1 VLEITEHPDLLTPQ
15 TDNGGQGTYTTLA
28 DKLAMRSLYLTPLN
42 VLQVENLKLLR
53 EIEDGNPR
61 LDWVPTKDWAKE
73 MLGRYESNDLYHSVV
88 SDTLI
93 ITMKGIAA
101 GMQNTG

>member
-1 VLEITEHPDLLTPQ
+1 V
-15 TDNGGQGTYTTLA
+15 
-28 DKLAMRSLYLTPLN
+28 
-42 VLQVENLKLLR
+42 QVENLKLLR

-61 LDWVPTKDWAKE
+61 PDWVPTWDWAKE
-73 MLGRYESNDLYHSVV
+73 MLGRYESNDLYHAVV

>member
-1 VLEITEHPDLLTPQ
+1 
-15 TDNGGQGTYTTLA
+15 
-28 DKLAMRSLYLTPLN
+28 
-42 VLQVENLKLLR
+42 
-53 EIEDGNPR
+53 
-61 LDWVPTKDWAKE
+61 

>member
-1 VLEITEHPDLLTPQ
+1 M
-15 TDNGGQGTYTTLA
+15 GQIA
-28 DKLAMRSLYLTPLN
+28 PLY
-42 VLQVENLKLLR
+42 
-53 EIEDGNPR
+53 
-61 LDWVPTKDWAKE
+61 TKDYYQAA
-73 MLGRYESNDLYHSVV
+73 V

>member
-1 VLEITEHPDLLTPQ
+1 ML
-15 TDNGGQGTYTTLA
+15 
-28 DKLAMRSLYLTPLN
+28 SLHGKN
-42 VLQVENLKLLR
+42 N
-53 EIEDGNPR
+53 
-61 LDWVPTKDWAKE
+61 W
-73 MLGRYESNDLYHSVV
+73 YHATV

>member
-1 VLEITEHPDLLTPQ
+1 V
-15 TDNGGQGTYTTLA
+15 
-28 DKLAMRSLYLTPLN
+28 
-42 VLQVENLKLLR
+42 QVENLKLLR
-53 EIEDGNPR
+53 EIELGNAKP
-61 LDWVPTKDWAKE
+61 DWVPQKEWAKE
-73 MLGRYESNDLYHSVV
+73 MLARYQTNDLYHAVV

>member
-1 VLEITEHPDLLTPQ
+1 
-15 TDNGGQGTYTTLA
+15 
-28 DKLAMRSLYLTPLN
+28 
-42 VLQVENLKLLR
+42 
-53 EIEDGNPR
+53 
-61 LDWVPTKDWAKE
+61 
-73 MLGRYESNDLYHSVV
+73 LYHAVV